1 MPWTQAHLIV
11 PKDKTDQ
18 AEETFEA
25 LGAVSITLGDAKDE
39 PVLETLPDE
48 IRLWS
53 LVKVTAL
60 FEFGQVADDE
70 IRQAVNMGFSP
81 VSNPVSNRDINQGIS
96 QQLSIET
103 LKDQD
108 WERAWMDHFKPMQF
122 GNNLWICPT
131 GQTVDMHGA
140 TIIDLDPG
148 LAFGTGTHPTTAMCL
163 EWLDQHPPVDR
174 TVIDYG
180 CGSGILAIAALKL
193 GASHAVGI
201 DYDPQA
207 LSASKDNAEK
217 NHVENRLQLLDTNQ
231 LVNNPVIDNQ
241 ADLLLA
247 NILAG
252 VLVELVDTITALV
265 KPGGQIVLSGIL
277 SDQAEQV
284 LSVYKNHFDMQPV
297 VSQHDWVRLEGT
309 RINNA
314 ITH

>member
-1 MPWTQAHLIV
+1 MPWIQAHLVV
-11 PKDKTDQ
+11 PKEQ
-18 AEETFEA
+18 ADEAEDTFES
-25 LGAVSITLGDAKDE
+25 LGALSITLGDAKDE

-60 FEFGQVADDE
+60 FELGQLDNDA
-70 IRQAVNMGFSP
+70 IRQAVNMTF
-81 VSNPVSNRDINQGIS
+81 NKDLNH
-96 QQLSIET
+96 QLTIET

-108 WERAWMDHFKPMQF
+108 WERAWMDHFKPMRF
-122 GNNLWICPT
+122 GESLWICPT
-131 GQTVDMHGA
+131 GQTVEASHA
-140 TIIDLDPG
+140 TVIDLDPG

-163 EWLDQHPPVDR
+163 EWLDRHPPLDK
-174 TVIDYG
+174 TIIDYG

-193 GASHAVGI
+193 GARHAVGI

-207 LSASKDNAEK
+207 LAASYDNAEK
-217 NHVENRLQLLDTNQ
+217 NQVEKQLELFDSNRMPDKK
-231 LVNNPVIDNQ
+231 
-241 ADLLLA
+241 ADVLLA

-252 VLVELVDTITALV
+252 VLIELVATLSSLV

-277 SDQAEQV
+277 SEQAEQV
-284 LSVYKNHFDMQPV
+284 LSVYRNYFEMAPV
-297 VSQHDWVRLEGT
+297 VSMHDWVRLEGT